1 MRVLIVYATRTG
13 SAAKAAELLAGYFSD
28 ARVSNLENEN
38 PNPNGYDVV
47 IFGSGIRF
55 GRILPPLERWLDQ
68 YWDRIRPMS
77 KGVYICN
84 ALIDE
89 APKILRDNFSL
100 QLRNS
105 SIVVESLGGEFDP
118 EKLSQK
124 DRLMLK
130 LKKKELLGRQIKSF
144 VPCLL
149 TDRIEAFAGESKDA
163 VREKEILK
171 L

>member
-105 SIVVESLGGEFDP
+105 SIVVESLGG
-118 EKLSQK
+118 

-149 TDRIEAFAGESKDA
+149 TDRIEAFAGEIKDA